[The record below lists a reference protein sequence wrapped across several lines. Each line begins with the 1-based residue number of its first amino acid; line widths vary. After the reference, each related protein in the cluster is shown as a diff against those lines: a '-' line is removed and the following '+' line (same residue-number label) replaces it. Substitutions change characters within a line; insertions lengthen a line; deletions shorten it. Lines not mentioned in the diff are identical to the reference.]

1 MHKKYLR
8 ANHIIRNYVPRD
20 LMACRQ
26 LWVALTQWHRDIYD
40 SPNIGGDNPGL
51 AFDKHL
57 HEVGADNIW
66 VAEVEGEVVGLTG
79 LILEGDEAELE
90 PLVVLDQFRGLGIGR
105 RLAETVI
112 EQARKAGIR
121 QLKVRPVGGNEKAIQ
136 FFHAMGFNVIGHIE
150 LFQEFKPEAQ
160 QIWQEGEKIANR
172 NFRV

>member
-112 EQARKAGIR
+112 EQARKTGIR
-121 QLKVRPVGGNEKAIQ
+121 QLKVRRPFS
-136 FFHAMGFNVIGHIE
+136 FFTQWGSTLSGTSSF
-150 LFQEFKPEAQ
+150 FKNS
-160 QIWQEGEKIANR
+160 NR
-172 NFRV
+172 KRNKYGKRAKR